1 MKIDVKP
8 DWWKTLFD
16 EVYLLTDARTVCND
30 DVTRREIDVICK
42 LLPLQAGDSILDLC
56 GGQGRHSLE
65 LARRG
70 YANCTVLDY
79 SQALLE
85 RGRAAAER
93 ADCPVAFVRGDATAT
108 GLPEG
113 AYDHALILGNSL
125 GYMSEAVDDLQIM
138 HETMRLLKPGGW
150 LLVDVTDGLVVREKF
165 NPNAWHEIEDN
176 IIVCRQRELVD
187 NSIRAREIVLC
198 KEQGLV
204 RDQSYAI
211 RLYNPET
218 LGALVDEAGFAE
230 ICMRQGFSTPE
241 KEGDYGFMNHRLIMT
256 ARKPENQNPRS

>member
-1 MKIDVKP
+1 M
-8 DWWKTLFD
+8 
-16 EVYLLTDARTVCND
+16 
-30 DVTRREIDVICK
+30 TRREIDIICER
-42 LLPLQAGDSILDLC
+42 LPLQPANAILDLC

-70 YANCTVLDY
+70 YLQCTVLDY
-79 SQALLE
+79 SQVLLE
-85 RGRAAAER
+85 RGRAKAEQVG
-93 ADCPVAFVRGDATAT
+93 CPVTFVQGDATAT

-113 AYDHALILGNSL
+113 SYHHAMILGNSL

-138 HETMRLLKPGGW
+138 QEAMRLLKPGGW
-150 LLVDVTDGLVVREKF
+150 LLVDVTDGVAVREKF
-165 NPNAWHEIEDN
+165 NPNAWHEIDGK

-187 NSIRAREIVLC
+187 NLIRAREVVLC

-218 LGALVDEAGFAE
+218 LEALVDEAGFDDVC
-230 ICMRQGFSTPE
+230 IQQGFSTQE
-241 KEGDYGFMNHRLIMT
+241 KDGDYGFMNHRLLIT
-256 ARKPENQNPRS
+256 ARKPENRSCKL

>member
-1 MKIDVKP
+1 MNIDVNP

-16 EVYLLTDARTVCND
+16 EVYLLTDARSVCND
-30 DVTRREIDVICK
+30 DVTRREIDVICE
-42 LLPLQAGDSILDLC
+42 LLPLQAADSILDLC

-70 YANCTVLDY
+70 YSQCTVLDY

-85 RGRAAAER
+85 RGRAEVER
-93 ADCPVAFVRGDATAT
+93 TGYPVTFVQGDATAT
-108 GLPEG
+108 GLPGG
-113 AYDHALILGNSL
+113 AYDHVLILGNSL

-138 HETMRLLKPGGW
+138 REALRLLKPGGW
-150 LLVDVTDGLVVREKF
+150 LLVDVTDGVVVREKF
-165 NPNAWHEIEDN
+165 NPNAWHEIEEN
-176 IIVCRQRELVD
+176 IIVCRQRELLD
-187 NSIRAREIVLC
+187 NSIRAREVVLC

-218 LGALVDEAGFAE
+218 LEALVDEAGFGDVS
-230 ICMRQGFSTPE
+230 MRQGFSTQE
-241 KEGDYGFMNHRLIMT
+241 KEGDYGFMNHRLIIT
-256 ARKPENQNPRS
+256 ARKSENQSSKS